1 MTREQALAL
10 LRDDV
15 HALRFDDGGGYVYAQ
30 TLDNM
35 VVLHGTN
42 PALEGKPAPTNVTD
56 AQGRPITEL
65 IRDAMRNSDGG
76 VVSYSFPKPGQT
88 QLEPKI
94 SYVARFAPW
103 DLVFVAG
110 AYVDD
115 IDAAFHAMLFR
126 LALIG
131 GVVLFV
137 TLLAAFLVN
146 RDITGSLGALK
157 TAMDR
162 LAKANSPLRFLARTG
177 KMKSAAWPL
186 RCWYSRRTWLKLNG
200 CGPRRRRSNVNQP
213 PIRKLPCT
221 KWQMVSRA
229 R

>member
-1 MTREQALAL
+1 MHILSRFKLRAKLTMLLGLSALAVVLSIGAAAWLMHDRMFGDRIDKLRAVVQSTISIAKSLESRVAVHQLTREQALAL

-35 VVLHGTN
+35 VMLHGTN
-42 PALEGKPAPTNVTD
+42 PAMEGKAVPTSTVNEN
-56 AQGRPITEL
+56 GRPITEL
-65 IRDAMRNSDGG
+65 IRDALRNSDSG

-88 QLEPKI
+88 QLEPKV

-115 IDAAFHAMLFR
+115 IDAAFHAILFR
-126 LALIG
+126 L
-131 GVVLFV
+131 GVIAGAVLSV

-146 RDITGSLGALK
+146 RDITG
-157 TAMDR
+157 
-162 LAKANSPLRFLARTG
+162 
-177 KMKSAAWPL
+177 
-186 RCWYSRRTWLKLNG
+186 
-200 CGPRRRRSNVNQP
+200 
-213 PIRKLPCT
+213 
-221 KWQMVSRA
+221 
-229 R
+229 